1 MKRKTRSILHEL
13 NTIAATRDRKHVI
26 ESRGE
31 NIIES
36 AINLINEIHE
46 NFDSEIAGDLE
57 RRLIN
62 SIRNRNTKRFVT
74 GVRRAGK

>member
-13 NTIAATRDRKHVI
+13 NTIAATHDRKHVI